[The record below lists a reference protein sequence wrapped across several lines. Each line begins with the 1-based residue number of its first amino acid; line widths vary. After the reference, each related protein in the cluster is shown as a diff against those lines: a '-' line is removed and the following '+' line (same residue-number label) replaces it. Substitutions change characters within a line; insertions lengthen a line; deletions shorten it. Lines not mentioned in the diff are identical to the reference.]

1 MPVILNIDNVTKR
14 YRKEGGFFSSGGEL
28 FTAVDGV
35 SLALEKN
42 TTLGIVGESG
52 SGKTTLA
59 KLILGIEKPDSGRV
73 TLDGR
78 ELSSLSGAELRLA
91 RRGAQMVF
99 QDPYSSLNPRMKI
112 KDIVLEPLRAAG
124 EKIAD
129 AEAAAGSLLEKVGL
143 KPDALWR
150 YPHEFSGGQ
159 RQRIAIAR
167 ALATGPGIIL
177 ADEPISSLDISIQA
191 QIMNLLNELKK
202 ELGISY
208 IFISHDL
215 SAVRYLCDFVAVM
228 YRGCVVEYAPAAG
241 LFRDTRH
248 PYTKLLL
255 SAVPDPDPS
264 KKTVLEERGA
274 GNGGG
279 PGPLACV
286 FSDRCPRAAQD
297 CLKGRPE
304 YAEAAPG
311 HFVRCLRAGER
322 FTA

>member
-1 MPVILNIDNVTKR
+1 MPAILNVDNVTKR
-14 YRKEGGFFSSGGEL
+14 YRKAGGLFSSGGEL

-35 SLALEKN
+35 SLSLEMN

-73 TLDGR
+73 VLDGK
-78 ELSSLSGAELRLA
+78 ELSSLSSAGLRKA

-99 QDPYSSLNPRMKI
+99 QDPYSSLDPRMKVG
-112 KDIVLEPLRAAG
+112 DLVLEPLRAAG

-129 AEAAAGSLLEKVGL
+129 GEKTAAALLEKVGL
-143 KPDALWR
+143 KADALRR

-159 RQRIAIAR
+159 RQRVAIAR
-167 ALATGPGIIL
+167 ALATGPRLIL

-215 SAVRYLCDFVAVM
+215 AAVRYLCDFVAVM
-228 YRGCVVEYAPAAG
+228 YRGCVVEYASAAE

-248 PYTKLLL
+248 PYTRLLL
-255 SAVPDPDPS
+255 SAVPDPDPAR
-264 KKTVLEERGA
+264 KTVLEERRGGSGA
-274 GNGGG
+274 G
-279 PGPLACV
+279 PGPQACV
-286 FSDRCPRAAQD
+286 FSDRCPRAEQA
-297 CLKGRPE
+297 CLGGRPGYE
-304 YAEAAPG
+304 EITPG
-311 HFVRCLRAGER
+311 HFVRCCR
-322 FTA
+322 THT

>member
-1 MPVILNIDNVTKR
+1 MSVILNIDNVTKR
-14 YRKEGGFFSSGGEL
+14 YRKEGGLFSSGGRL

-73 TLDGR
+73 TLDGK
-78 ELSSLSGAELRLA
+78 ELSSLSGGALRRA

-99 QDPYSSLNPRMKI
+99 QDPYSSLNPRMKVI
-112 KDIVLEPLRAAG
+112 DIVLEPLRAAG
-124 EKIAD
+124 EKVAD
-129 AEAAAGSLLEKVGL
+129 GEKTAAALLERVGL
-143 KPDALWR
+143 KPDALLR

-159 RQRIAIAR
+159 RQRVAIAR
-167 ALATGPGIIL
+167 ALATGPGMIL

-191 QIMNLLNELKK
+191 QIMNLLNQLKK

-215 SAVRYLCDFVAVM
+215 AAVRYLCDFVAVM
-228 YRGCVVEYAPAAG
+228 YRGCVVEYAPAAE

-248 PYTKLLL
+248 PYTRLLL

-264 KKTVLEERGA
+264 RKTVLEERRDGSA
-274 GNGGG
+274 G
-279 PGPLACV
+279 PEPQACV
-286 FSDRCPRAAQD
+286 FSDRCPRASEV
-297 CLKGRPE
+297 CLKKRPDYE
-304 YAEAAPG
+304 ETSPG
-311 HFVRCLRAGER
+311 HFVRCARVDDRAN
-322 FTA
+322 

>member
-1 MPVILNIDNVTKR
+1 MPVILDIDNVTKR
-14 YRKEGGFFSSGGEL
+14 YRKEGGLFSSGGKL

-78 ELSSLSGAELRLA
+78 ELSSLSGSELRKA
-91 RRGAQMVF
+91 RRGVQMVF
-99 QDPYSSLNPRMKI
+99 QDPYSSLNPRMKV
-112 KDIVLEPLRAAG
+112 KDIVLEPLRVAG
-124 EKIAD
+124 GKIAD
-129 AEAAAGSLLEKVGL
+129 EEKTAAGLLEKVGL
-143 KPDALWR
+143 KADALRR

-159 RQRIAIAR
+159 RQRVAIAR

-215 SAVRYLCDFVAVM
+215 AAVRYLCDFVAVM
-228 YRGCVVEYAPAAG
+228 YRGCVVEYASAAE

-248 PYTKLLL
+248 PYTRLLL
-255 SAVPDPDPS
+255 SAVPDPDPA
-264 KKTVLEERGA
+264 KKTVLEERRG
-274 GNGGG
+274 GSGGG
-279 PGPLACV
+279 PEPLACV
-286 FSDRCPRAAQD
+286 FSDRCPRAEQA
-297 CLKGRPE
+297 CLAARPE
-304 YAEAAPG
+304 YEEINPG
-311 HFVRCLRAGER
+311 HFVRCCREQ
-322 FTA
+322 T

>member
-1 MPVILNIDNVTKR
+1 MPVLLNIDNVTKR
-14 YRKEGGFFSSGGEL
+14 YRREGGLFSSGGRL

-52 SGKTTLA
+52 SGKTTLT

-73 TLDGR
+73 TLDGK
-78 ELSSLSGAELRLA
+78 ELSSLSGSGLRRA
-91 RRGAQMVF
+91 RRCAQMVF
-99 QDPYSSLNPRMKI
+99 QDPYSSLDPRMKV

-124 EKIAD
+124 EKVAD
-129 AEAAAGSLLEKVGL
+129 GEKTAAELLGKVGL

-159 RQRIAIAR
+159 RQRVAIAR
-167 ALATGPGIIL
+167 ALATGPALIL

-191 QIMNLLNELKK
+191 QIMNLLNRLKK

-215 SAVRYLCDFVAVM
+215 AAVRYLCDFVAVM
-228 YRGCVVEYAPAAG
+228 YRGCVVEYASAAE

-248 PYTKLLL
+248 PYTRLLL

-264 KKTVLEERGA
+264 RKTVLEERRGGNGA
-274 GNGGG
+274 G
-279 PGPLACV
+279 PEPTACV
-286 FSDRCPRAAQD
+286 FSDRCPRAESA
-297 CLKGRPE
+297 CLDGRPGYE
-304 YAEAAPG
+304 EVTRG
-311 HFVRCLRAGER
+311 HFVRCLRAQ
-322 FTA
+322 T

>member
-1 MPVILNIDNVTKR
+1 
-14 YRKEGGFFSSGGEL
+14 
-28 FTAVDGV
+28 
-35 SLALEKN
+35 
-42 TTLGIVGESG
+42 TLGIVGESG

-59 KLILGIEKPDSGRV
+59 RLILGIEKPDSGRV
-73 TLDGR
+73 TLNGR
-78 ELSSLSGAELRLA
+78 ELSSLSGAGLRLA

-99 QDPYSSLNPRMKI
+99 QDPYSSLNPRMKV

-124 EKIAD
+124 ERIAD
-129 AEAAAGSLLEKVGL
+129 GEKTAAALLEKVGL
-143 KPDALWR
+143 KADALWR

-228 YRGCVVEYAPAAG
+228 YRGCVVEYAAAAE

-248 PYTKLLL
+248 PYTRLLL

-264 KKTVLEERGA
+264 RKTVLAERREGS
-274 GNGGG
+274 GGS

-297 CLKGRPE
+297 CTKKRPR

-311 HFVRCLRAGER
+311 HFVRCARTGDKSN
-322 FTA
+322 

>member
-1 MPVILNIDNVTKR
+1 
-14 YRKEGGFFSSGGEL
+14 
-28 FTAVDGV
+28 
-35 SLALEKN
+35 ALEKH

-73 TLDGR
+73 TLYGR
-78 ELSSLSGAELRLA
+78 ELSELSGARLRRA

-99 QDPYSSLNPRMKI
+99 QDPYSSLNPRMKV

-129 AEAAAGSLLEKVGL
+129 GEKAAAALLEKVGL
-143 KPDALWR
+143 KADALWR

-167 ALATGPGIIL
+167 ALAAAPGIIL

-191 QIMNLLNELKK
+191 QIMNLLNKLKK

-208 IFISHDL
+208 VFISHDL
-215 SAVRYLCDFVAVM
+215 AAVRYLCDFVAVM
-228 YRGCVVEYAPAAG
+228 YRGCVVEYASAAD

-248 PYTKLLL
+248 PYTRLLL

-264 KKTVLEERGA
+264 KKTVLEERRDS
-274 GNGGG
+274 NGGG
-279 PGPLACV
+279 PGPRACV
-286 FSDRCPRAAQD
+286 FSDRCPRAAEV
-297 CLKGRPE
+297 CLKERPG
-304 YAEAAPG
+304 YAEITPG
-311 HFVRCLRAGER
+311 HFVRCVRKE
-322 FTA
+322 

>member
-1 MPVILNIDNVTKR
+1 MPAILNIENVTRR
-14 YRKEGGFFSSGGEL
+14 YRKEGGLFSSGGQL

-73 TLDGR
+73 TLEGR
-78 ELSSLSGAELRLA
+78 ELSSLSGAELRKA
-91 RRGAQMVF
+91 RRGVQMVF
-99 QDPYSSLNPRMKI
+99 QDPYSSLNPRMKV
-112 KDIVLEPLRAAG
+112 KDIVLEPLRVAG
-124 EKIAD
+124 EKMAD
-129 AEAAAGSLLEKVGL
+129 EEKTAAGLLEKVGL
-143 KPDALWR
+143 KADALWR

-159 RQRIAIAR
+159 RQRVAIAR

-215 SAVRYLCDFVAVM
+215 AAVRYLCDFVAVM
-228 YRGCVVEYAPAAG
+228 YRGCVVEYASAAE

-248 PYTKLLL
+248 PYTRLLL

-264 KKTVLEERGA
+264 KKTVLEERRG
-274 GNGGG
+274 GSGGG
-279 PGPLACV
+279 PEPLACV
-286 FSDRCPRAAQD
+286 FSDRCPRAEQA
-297 CLKGRPE
+297 CLAARPE
-304 YAEAAPG
+304 YAEITPG
-311 HFVRCLRAGER
+311 HFVRCCRAQ
-322 FTA
+322 T